1 MSKNK
6 KIIFSVAMVM
16 LLVATA
22 YLNVVLTRASGDD
35 QTPAP
40 VGNFF
45 SEFRSERSST
55 RDQEIL
61 YLDSIIGNQGL
72 TEETI
77 ENAVDQKLAL
87 VSLMES
93 ELVLEGLI
101 KAKGFQDVAVTMSSA
116 SENVN
121 VVVKTDELSQE
132 DVAQIYSILAEE
144 VNAEYGNIKIIPIS

>member
-6 KIIFSVAMVM
+6 KIIFSVAMAM

-22 YLNVVLTRASGDD
+22 YLNVVLTRANGDD
-35 QTPAP
+35 QLPAP

-45 SEFRSERSST
+45 TEFRSERSST

-72 TEETI
+72 AEETI
-77 ENAVDQKLAL
+77 DNAVDQKLAL
-87 VSLMES
+87 VSLMET

-101 KAKGFQDVAVTMSSA
+101 KAKGFTDVAVTMSSA

-132 DVAQIYSILAEE
+132 DVAQIYSILADE

>member
-1 MSKNK
+1 MTG
-6 KIIFSVAMVM
+6 V
-16 LLVATA
+16 
-22 YLNVVLTRASGDD
+22 
-35 QTPAP
+35 QTCALP
-40 VGNFF
+40 
-45 SEFRSERSST
+45 
-55 RDQEIL
+55 I
-61 YLDSIIGNQGL
+61 YQGL